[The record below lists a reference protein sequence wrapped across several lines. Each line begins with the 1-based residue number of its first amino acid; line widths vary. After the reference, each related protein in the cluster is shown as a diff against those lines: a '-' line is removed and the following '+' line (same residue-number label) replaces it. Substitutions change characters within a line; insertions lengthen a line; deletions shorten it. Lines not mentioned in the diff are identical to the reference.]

1 MKRLR
6 RTRRSEWQYLCRAG
20 RWVGVMLAVLV
31 CMVGCKTSRQAE
43 PVSKDTGCLS
53 AKVQLEIPTKNAVFT
68 VNGTLRMK
76 SGDRMQLSFLMP
88 ILRTEVARIDISPDE
103 ILLVDRMGKRYVRAT
118 RSELGDMLP
127 EKVSFAS
134 LEKLLYEAAQS
145 DPAVLTGE
153 KLGIPSLEK
162 GRLTLSGFSGEA
174 FMLTPTQLSAKYKEV
189 ELHELLEMLMS
200 L

>member
-6 RTRRSEWQYLCRAG
+6 RTRRSKRQCLCRAG
-20 RWVGVMLAVLV
+20 RFVGVVLAVLV
-31 CMVGCKTSRQAE
+31 CLVGCKTSRQVG

-53 AKVQLEIPTKNAVFT
+53 ARVQLEIPTKNAVFT
-68 VNGTLRMK
+68 VNGTLRLK

-134 LEKLLYEAAQS
+134 LEKLIYDAAQS
-145 DPAVLTGE
+145 DPAILTGE
-153 KLGIPSLEK
+153 KLGIPSMEK
-162 GRLTLSGFSGEA
+162 GRLTLSGFSDEA
-174 FMLTPTQLSAKYKEV
+174 FTLTPTQLSAKYKEV
-189 ELHELLEMLMS
+189 ELHELLELMMS